1 MSNSK
6 SNKFKVG
13 DKVKVVSHNN
23 TVKRFGR
30 DSDDLAKIGT
40 EGIVNNVTD
49 WCVGIEDD
57 MYLLDVDDVILL
69 DKTESAT
76 KETNYSSNDSIKKTL
91 YSPLTVQQAG
101 DHYKKKGIQ
110 PIEYGLANNLSF
122 PQVNVVK
129 YITRHEDKNG
139 LDDLAK
145 SIHYHFFEAL
155 RVYGEEGTHE
165 LRNKVLS
172 LLGIEQGVFK

>member
-1 MSNSK
+1 MSDKVNM
-6 SNKFKVG
+6 FKVG
-13 DKVKVVSHNN
+13 DEVEIVCLDN
-23 TVKRFGR
+23 TIMRFGGE
-30 DSDDLAKIGT
+30 DFILPIGSISVVNVVYEDNDEIELEDGLLYDPDDLKLIKR
-40 EGIVNNVTD
+40 
-49 WCVGIEDD
+49 
-57 MYLLDVDDVILL
+57 VDEIN
-69 DKTESAT
+69 TTQNE
-76 KETNYSSNDSIKKTL
+76 SIKKTL

>member
-1 MSNSK
+1 MSK
-6 SNKFKVG
+6 KVNKFKVG
-13 DKVKVVSHNN
+13 DEVEIVCLDNTIMRFGGEDFLLPIGSISVVN
-23 TVKRFGR
+23 TVFE
-30 DSDDLAKIGT
+30 DCNELTLEDDLFY
-40 EGIVNNVTD
+40 D
-49 WCVGIEDD
+49 HDD
-57 MYLLDVDDVILL
+57 LKLIKSVDEIN
-69 DKTESAT
+69 TSQNE
-76 KETNYSSNDSIKKTL
+76 SIKKTL

-110 PIEYGLANNLSF
+110 PVEYGLANNLSF

>member
-1 MSNSK
+1 MSNPK
-6 SNKFKVG
+6 TNKFKVG
-13 DKVKVVSHNN
+13 DEVEIVCLNN
-23 TVKRFGR
+23 TIRRFGGK
-30 DSDDLAKIGT
+30 DFILPLGSISVVNTVVEYSNELTLEDGLLYDPVDLKLIKR
-40 EGIVNNVTD
+40 
-49 WCVGIEDD
+49 
-57 MYLLDVDDVILL
+57 VD
-69 DKTESAT
+69 
-76 KETNYSSNDSIKKTL
+76 ETNYSSNESIKKTL

-165 LRNKVLS
+165 LRSKVLS
-172 LLGIEQGVFK
+172 LLSIEQGVFK

>member
-1 MSNSK
+1 MSK
-6 SNKFKVG
+6 KVNKFKVG
-13 DKVKVVSHNN
+13 DVVEIISLEKTVSRYGGKGFLLPLSSISVVK
-23 TVKRFGR
+23 TAFEY
-30 DSDDLAKIGT
+30 SDDLRL
-40 EGIVNNVTD
+40 
-49 WCVGIEDD
+49 EDNFFYD
-57 MYLLDVDDVILL
+57 PDDLKLIKSV
-69 DKTESAT
+69 E
-76 KETNYSSNDSIKKTL
+76 ETNTSQNESIKKTL

>member
-1 MSNSK
+1 MSDKVNV
-6 SNKFKVG
+6 FKVG
-13 DKVKVVSHNN
+13 DEVEIVSLNN
-23 TVKRFGR
+23 TLRRFGGE
-30 DSDDLAKIGT
+30 DFILPIGSISVVNEVYGGEDELTLEDDFSYDPDDLKLIKS
-40 EGIVNNVTD
+40 
-49 WCVGIEDD
+49 
-57 MYLLDVDDVILL
+57 VDEIN
-69 DKTESAT
+69 TSQ
-76 KETNYSSNDSIKKTL
+76 NDSIKKTL

-101 DHYKKKGIQ
+101 DHYKKRGIQ
-110 PIEYGLANNLSF
+110 PVEYGLANNLSF

>member
-1 MSNSK
+1 MSK
-6 SNKFKVG
+6 KLNKFKVG
-13 DKVKVVSHNN
+13 DEVEIVSLNN
-23 TVKRFGR
+23 TMRRFGGE
-30 DSDDLAKIGT
+30 DFILPIGSISVVNDVYEGEDELTLEDNFSYDPDDLKLIKSVAEINT
-40 EGIVNNVTD
+40 
-49 WCVGIEDD
+49 
-57 MYLLDVDDVILL
+57 
-69 DKTESAT
+69 SQ
-76 KETNYSSNDSIKKTL
+76 NDSIKKTL
-91 YSPLTVQQAG
+91 YSPLVAQQAG
-101 DHYKKKGIQ
+101 DHYKKRGIQ

>member
-1 MSNSK
+1 MREKVNQ
-6 SNKFKVG
+6 FKEGDEVELISLTNTDNDHGVVEAMLNVG
-13 DKVKVVSHNN
+13 DRAFVDECDGDTVFLKDDCFSYHIKDFKLIKSVDEIN
-23 TVKRFGR
+23 T
-30 DSDDLAKIGT
+30 
-40 EGIVNNVTD
+40 
-49 WCVGIEDD
+49 
-57 MYLLDVDDVILL
+57 
-69 DKTESAT
+69 
-76 KETNYSSNDSIKKTL
+76 SSNEPIKKTL

>member
-1 MSNSK
+1 MSDK
-6 SNKFKVG
+6 VNKFKVG
-13 DKVKVVSHNN
+13 DVVEIVS
-23 TVKRFGR
+23 
-30 DSDDLAKIGT
+30 LQGT
-40 EGIVNNVTD
+40 DGVGHRGD
-49 WCVGIEDD
+49 CCVGIGEIGMVTEVFTDGDVYD
-57 MYLLDVDDVILL
+57 MPYEV
-69 DKTESAT
+69 
-76 KETNYSSNDSIKKTL
+76 ETNGEIWFWSKNNLKLVNGEINDSQNESIEKTL

>member
-1 MSNSK
+1 MCEVIKIGDSVEFLGYYGS
-6 SNKFKVG
+6 SEWEADFGIDVG
-13 DKVKVVSHNN
+13 DVAVVSGLCVDGSVMLN
-23 TVKRFGR
+23 TKTNQLIWV
-30 DSDDLAKIGT
+30 DLSQVAKCT
-40 EGIVNNVTD
+40 P
-49 WCVGIEDD
+49 
-57 MYLLDVDDVILL
+57 
-69 DKTESAT
+69 ES
-76 KETNYSSNDSIKKTL
+76 ETTQEETINSSNEAIKKTL

-172 LLGIEQGVFK
+172 LLGIEQGAIK

>member
-1 MSNSK
+1 MSEVIKIGDSVEFL
-6 SNKFKVG
+6 SFYGSSEWEADYGIDVG
-13 DKVKVVSHNN
+13 DVVTVMDLGEDSTVRLN
-23 TVKRFGR
+23 TKTNQLVWVYL
-30 DSDDLAKIGT
+30 SQVAKYT
-40 EGIVNNVTD
+40 P
-49 WCVGIEDD
+49 
-57 MYLLDVDDVILL
+57 
-69 DKTESAT
+69 ESEAT
-76 KETNYSSNDSIKKTL
+76 KEIIASSNKSIKETL

>member
-1 MSNSK
+1 MSNK
-6 SNKFKVG
+6 VNKFKVG
-13 DKVKVVSHNN
+13 DEIVRVSHGG
-23 TVKRFGR
+23 VDMPLG
-30 DSDDLAKIGT
+30 SVW
-40 EGIVNNVTD
+40 IVNSVTNGEKIR
-49 WCVGIEDD
+49 VHGIEDID
-57 MYLLDVDDVILL
+57 WLSFNFELAN
-69 DKTESAT
+69 E
-76 KETNYSSNDSIKKTL
+76 ETNTSQNESIKKTL

>member
-1 MSNSK
+1 MSK
-6 SNKFKVG
+6 KVNKFKVG
-13 DKVKVVSHNN
+13 DVVEIISLEKTVSMYGGKGLLLPLSSISVVN
-23 TVKRFGR
+23 TVFESSNELKLGDNLFY
-30 DSDDLAKIGT
+30 DPDDLKLIKS
-40 EGIVNNVTD
+40 
-49 WCVGIEDD
+49 
-57 MYLLDVDDVILL
+57 VDEIN
-69 DKTESAT
+69 TSQ
-76 KETNYSSNDSIKKTL
+76 NDSIKKTL
-91 YSPLTVQQAG
+91 YSPLNTQQAG
-101 DHYKKKGIQ
+101 DHYKKRGIQ

>member
-1 MSNSK
+1 MSK
-6 SNKFKVG
+6 KLNKFKVG
-13 DKVKVVSHNN
+13 DEVEIVSLNN
-23 TVKRFGR
+23 TIRRFGGE
-30 DSDDLAKIGT
+30 DFILPIGSISVVNEVYESENGITLEDNFYYDPDDLKIIKSVD
-40 EGIVNNVTD
+40 EINN
-49 WCVGIEDD
+49 
-57 MYLLDVDDVILL
+57 
-69 DKTESAT
+69 
-76 KETNYSSNDSIKKTL
+76 SSNESIKKTL

-101 DHYKKKGIQ
+101 DHYKKRGIQ

>member
-1 MSNSK
+1 MSEK
-6 SNKFKVG
+6 VNKFKVG
-13 DKVKVVSHNN
+13 DVVEIVS
-23 TVKRFGR
+23 
-30 DSDDLAKIGT
+30 LQGT
-40 EGIVNNVTD
+40 DGVGCRGD
-49 WCVGIEDD
+49 CFVGIGETGVVTEVSENDMPYVVDTNGETWYWSEDN
-57 MYLLDVDDVILL
+57 LKLVS
-69 DKTESAT
+69 E
-76 KETNYSSNDSIKKTL
+76 ETNNSSNEPIKKTL

-165 LRNKVLS
+165 LRNKVLK

>member
-1 MSNSK
+1 MSDK
-6 SNKFKVG
+6 VNKFKVG
-13 DKVKVVSHNN
+13 DEVEIVSL
-23 TVKRFGR
+23 TETIERFGGESFILPIGSISVVNVVYE
-30 DSDDLAKIGT
+30 DNDEIELEDGLLYDPDDLKLIKR
-40 EGIVNNVTD
+40 
-49 WCVGIEDD
+49 
-57 MYLLDVDDVILL
+57 VDEIN
-69 DKTESAT
+69 T
-76 KETNYSSNDSIKKTL
+76 SSNDSIKKTL
-91 YSPLTVQQAG
+91 YSPLNTQQAG
-101 DHYKKKGIQ
+101 DHYKKRGIQ

>member
-1 MSNSK
+1 MNALK
-6 SNKFKVG
+6 VNKFKVG
-13 DKVKVVSHNN
+13 DEVEIVSLQGTDGIGYRGGCNVCFGETGVV
-23 TVKRFGR
+23 
-30 DSDDLAKIGT
+30 T
-40 EGIVNNVTD
+40 E
-49 WCVGIEDD
+49 VGVGE
-57 MYLLDVDDVILL
+57 MPYDV
-69 DKTESAT
+69 
-76 KETNYSSNDSIKKTL
+76 ETNGETWAWSENNLKLVNEEINTSQNEPIKKTL
-91 YSPLTVQQAG
+91 YSPLTVQQSG

-110 PIEYGLANNLSF
+110 PVEYGLANNLSF

-155 RVYGEEGTHE
+155 RVYGENGTHE

-172 LLGIEQGVFK
+172 LLGIDQGVIK

>member
-1 MSNSK
+1 MSDKVNV
-6 SNKFKVG
+6 FKVG
-13 DKVKVVSHNN
+13 DEVEIVSLNN
-23 TVKRFGR
+23 TLRRFGGEDFILPIGSISVVNEVYEDEITLEDDFSY
-30 DSDDLAKIGT
+30 DSDDLKLIKS
-40 EGIVNNVTD
+40 
-49 WCVGIEDD
+49 
-57 MYLLDVDDVILL
+57 VD
-69 DKTESAT
+69 
-76 KETNYSSNDSIKKTL
+76 ETITSQNESIKKTL

-110 PIEYGLANNLSF
+110 PIEYGLVNNLSF

-155 RVYGEEGTHE
+155 RVYGEDGTHE

>member
-1 MSNSK
+1 MSDKVNM
-6 SNKFKVG
+6 FKVG
-13 DKVKVVSHNN
+13 DEVEIVSLTN
-23 TVKRFGR
+23 TVRRFGGE
-30 DSDDLAKIGT
+30 DFILPIGSISVVNVVYKYNDEIELEDGLLYAPDDLKLIKR
-40 EGIVNNVTD
+40 
-49 WCVGIEDD
+49 
-57 MYLLDVDDVILL
+57 VDEIN
-69 DKTESAT
+69 TSQNE
-76 KETNYSSNDSIKKTL
+76 SIKKTL
-91 YSPLTVQQAG
+91 YSPLTAQQAG

>member
-1 MSNSK
+1 MRDK
-6 SNKFKVG
+6 VNKFKVG
-13 DKVKVVSHNN
+13 DEVEIVSLNN
-23 TVKRFGR
+23 TIRRFGGE
-30 DSDDLAKIGT
+30 DFILPIGSISVVNDVYEDEDEITLEDNLSYDPDDLKLIKS
-40 EGIVNNVTD
+40 
-49 WCVGIEDD
+49 
-57 MYLLDVDDVILL
+57 VDEIN
-69 DKTESAT
+69 TSQ
-76 KETNYSSNDSIKKTL
+76 NDSIKKTL
-91 YSPLTVQQAG
+91 YSPLNAQQAG
-101 DHYKKKGIQ
+101 DHYKKRGIQ

-155 RVYGEEGTHE
+155 RVYGEDGTHE

>member
-1 MSNSK
+1 MSK
-6 SNKFKVG
+6 KLNKFKVG
-13 DKVKVVSHNN
+13 DKVVRVFYGWLDMPLGSVWEVASITNSEEIR
-23 TVKRFGR
+23 VRGA
-30 DSDDLAKIGT
+30 DD
-40 EGIVNNVTD
+40 TD
-49 WCVGIEDD
+49 WLSDYFE
-57 MYLLDVDDVILL
+57 L
-69 DKTESAT
+69 AT
-76 KETNYSSNDSIKKTL
+76 KETTNSSNEPIKKIL

-110 PIEYGLANNLSF
+110 PIEYGLTNNLSF

-155 RVYGEEGTHE
+155 RVY
-165 LRNKVLS
+165 
-172 LLGIEQGVFK
+172 

>member
-1 MSNSK
+1 MNEK
-6 SNKFKVG
+6 VNKFKVG
-13 DKVKVVSHNN
+13 DEVEIISLGN
-23 TVKRFGR
+23 TIGRFGGV
-30 DSDDLAKIGT
+30 DFILPIGS
-40 EGIVNNVTD
+40 ISR
-49 WCVGIEDD
+49 IEDVC
-57 MYLLDVDDVILL
+57 DVSEVSLQDGFHYDTADLKLVS
-69 DKTESAT
+69 E
-76 KETNYSSNDSIKKTL
+76 ETNNSSNESIKKTL

-110 PIEYGLANNLSF
+110 PVEYGLANNLSF

-165 LRNKVLS
+165 LRNKVLN
-172 LLGIEQGVFK
+172 LFGIEQGVFK